1 MIIKANNNFPLYRGS
16 MLEFD
21 NSPRKKN
28 EYAIYENYSP
38 EQFYMNNKKIIEWTR
53 SRYDKKNRFIFINA
67 WNEWGEGT
75 YLEPDKKYGYAS
87 INSLS
92 KALFNKTFTEININ
106 SSIFNKLSIIAVQ
119 VNLYND
125 YSINEIINKINNIP
139 FYFDLFISTNSLT
152 NKNKVNEQT
161 KKHSKA
167 KKIEI
172 VVLQDKERNFIPF
185 LIQMRNYIKN
195 YKYICHI
202 HTKNS
207 LFLDIEE
214 EWNNYLVNNLLGNE
228 NIVSEILTDFEENI
242 KLGIVFP
249 ENYYKIILQLKDKLS
264 QCHYFLQKTIIKQ
277 YFGKLDFIT
286 KIYLNIFKY

>member
-1 MIIKANNNFPLYRGS
+1 

-28 EYAIYENYSP
+28 EYVIYENYSP

-53 SRYDKKNRFIFINA
+53 SRYDKNNRFIFINA

-228 NIVSEILTDFEENI
+228 NIVSEILTDFEE
-242 KLGIVFP
+242 KF
-249 ENYYKIILQLKDKLS
+249 
-264 QCHYFLQKTIIKQ
+264 
-277 YFGKLDFIT
+277 FIW
-286 KIYLNIFKY
+286 IN